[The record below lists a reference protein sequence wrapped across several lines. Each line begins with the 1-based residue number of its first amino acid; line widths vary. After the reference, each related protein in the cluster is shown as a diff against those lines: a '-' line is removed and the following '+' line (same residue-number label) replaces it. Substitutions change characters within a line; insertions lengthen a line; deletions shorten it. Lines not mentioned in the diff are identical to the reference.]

1 MATPTVFEGLSV
13 VDFTSGFPGA
23 IVSMVLADNG
33 AQVARVEPAAASGRP
48 DDPASPLP
56 GYRQWHRGKTRV
68 RLNLKDQADLRRAR
82 EMADKADV
90 VVEAFRPGAMD
101 RMGLGYDA
109 LKGANPRLVYCAIS
123 GFGRKGKYRDYKA
136 YDGIVQA
143 KVGRMADLGV
153 VFGLGRPVYSA
164 IPVASFG
171 ASQMA
176 LQGIAAA
183 LFIRE
188 KTGLGQRVDTSM
200 AQGMTPYDM
209 VWWFNHQMKRINPA
223 MGRHHATTP
232 TTPTIQYIPA
242 RTKDGE
248 WIQFANHA
256 AHLFWTQVKAMGLGH
271 LKEDPLF
278 APLPHQGTEEARQKF
293 WDLVLER
300 VQEKTYAEW
309 MKIFMSAGDVGADL
323 YTVTER
329 GMDHPQVRHNGH
341 VVRVN
346 DPQFGAMEEVGPLVW
361 FSGTPSR
368 IPGANGTAT
377 AVGLPAQSSAK
388 SPPRPTE
395 TDPTKVMPKV
405 TALELAVQYAAPY
418 APTLLADM
426 GMRVIKIEP
435 LTGDTVRAIPAL
447 AAKTLLGRES
457 IAIDL
462 KRKEGQEIVHRL
474 AKNADLLM
482 HNYRPDVPSRL
493 GIDYE
498 TLKKINPRLVY
509 LYAGAYGSSGPY
521 SAMPAYHPISGAICG
536 NAIQQAGEGYPPP
549 KDAKLSLAEIREISM
564 RLSRANEGNPDAN
577 SCVVVATAMMLGL
590 LARER
595 HGIGQEMLTTMLCA
609 NAYCMSD
616 NWIRYPG
623 KPARKRVDSDLYGLS
638 ALYRLYQAK
647 EGWVFLAVV
656 TNTEWRDLCAGIG
669 EPTLATDK
677 RFADA
682 KSRGANDAAL
692 AERLSAVFLTR
703 TADEWESRLT
713 GKNVG
718 CVRADG
724 GGVGAFFDSDPHA
737 KENGFTSPTVNPE
750 HGPMWRHANN
760 VSLSLVP
767 PVLRRAVKIGE
778 HTRPIMRE
786 VGYTDQEITSLKAN
800 GVVTYPE

>member
-1 MATPTVFEGLSV
+1 MAAPTVFEGLSV
-13 VDFTSGFPGA
+13 VDFTAGFPGA
-23 IVSMVLADNG
+23 IVTMVLADNG
-33 AQVARVEPAAASGRP
+33 AQVTRVEPTAASGREA
-48 DDPASPLP
+48 DPASHLP

-68 RLNLKDQADLRRAR
+68 ELNLKDKGDLLRAR
-82 EMADKADV
+82 DMAERADV
-90 VVEAFRPGAMD
+90 VVEAFRPGTMD
-101 RMGLGYDA
+101 RLGLGYDT
-109 LKGANPRLVYCAIS
+109 LKAANRRLVYCAIS
-123 GFGRKGKYRDYKA
+123 GFGRKGKYRSYKA

-143 KVGRMADLGV
+143 RVGRMADFGV
-153 VFGLGRPVYSA
+153 VFGWGRPVYSA

-176 LQGIAAA
+176 LQGILAA

-209 VWWFNHQMKRINPA
+209 VWWFNHQMKRIKPE
-223 MGRHHATTP
+223 MGRHHATTA
-232 TTPTIQYIPA
+232 TTPTVQYIPA

-248 WIQFANHA
+248 WLQFANHA
-256 AHLFWTQVKAMGLGH
+256 AHLFWTQVQAIGLGH

-278 APLPHQGTEEARQKF
+278 APLPHQGTEQAKMKF
-293 WDLVLER
+293 WEMVLQR

-309 MKIFMSAGDVGADL
+309 LQVCKNAGDVGVDL
-323 YTVTER
+323 YTGTEA
-329 GMDHPQVRHNGH
+329 GMDHPQARHNGH
-341 VVRVN
+341 VVKVS
-346 DPQFGAMEEVGPLVW
+346 DPKHGAMEQVGPLVW
-361 FSGTPSR
+361 MSETPSR
-368 IPGANGTAT
+368 IPGSNGAAAAISTKAPT
-377 AVGLPAQSSAK
+377 RPAA
-388 SPPRPTE
+388 PGE
-395 TDPTKVMPKV
+395 TDPTKVMPRV
-405 TALELAVQYAAPY
+405 TALELAVQYAAPF

-474 AKNADLLM
+474 AKMADILM

-498 TLKKINPRLVY
+498 TLRKVNPRLVY

-521 SAMPAYHPISGAICG
+521 SAMPAYHPISGAVCG
-536 NAIQQAGEGYPPP
+536 NAIHQAGAGYPPP
-549 KDAKLSLAEIREISM
+549 RDAALSLPELRDISM
-564 RLSRANEGNPDAN
+564 RMFRANEGNPDAN
-577 SCVVVATAMMLGL
+577 SCVVVATAMLMGL

-595 HGIGQEMLTTMLCA
+595 HGMGQEMLTTMLCS

-616 NWIRYPG
+616 DWIRYPG
-623 KPARKRVDSDLYGLS
+623 KPARKRVDSDLYGLG

-647 EGWVFLAVV
+647 EGWVFLACV
-656 TNTEWRDLCAGIG
+656 TDREWRDLCAAMG
-669 EPTLATDK
+669 EPGLAKEK
-677 RFADA
+677 RFAEA
-682 KSRGANDAAL
+682 KSREANDASL
-692 AERLSAVFLTR
+692 AERLSTVFRTR
-703 TADEWESRLT
+703 TADDWESSLT
-713 GKNVG
+713 AKNIG
-718 CVRADG
+718 CVRADN

-737 KENGFTSPTVNPE
+737 KENGFTCETVNPE

-778 HTRPIMRE
+778 HTRPIMKELGYSGQE
-786 VGYTDQEITSLKAN
+786 VESLKAG
-800 GVVTYPE
+800 GVITYPEP